1 MSYARISRRSS
12 RDVVWKTTLICFC
25 AFTPP
30 AGRSYEGGATPGA
43 GTGVHSG
50 PVVPQLLVFIIHVR
64 SPPRALPG
72 WDLFFGPQGRV
83 RAGAYRVFT
92 NPGDLHEHLG
102 ELGLSA
108 VP

>member
-1 MSYARISRRSS
+1 MRAAQRQAPGRES
-12 RDVVWKTTLICFC
+12 TLAQF
-25 AFTPP
+25 
-30 AGRSYEGGATPGA
+30 
-43 GTGVHSG
+43 
-50 PVVPQLLVFIIHVR
+50 VPQLLVFIIHVR